1 MEPANHLTVL
11 RRYWRLLA
19 GCALAALV
27 VGWLLTPAGNAVNND
42 TWECKIS
49 IVPAAGSGDTVK
61 IDQVLSFAT
70 GSEVTQA
77 AAKKLGTSDVQ
88 GLLTRREVTATSEQM
103 LQFTAHGATQQSCS
117 EVVGAFADAT
127 IAGYVR
133 EALKNA
139 QDSIHALQQQAAV
152 QQQQLDSLNAKLSG
166 ATLSAHTKLQPQIDA
181 AKAAVTKTLTDISD
195 LQNSSRTDAVRQWG
209 SIDSS
214 PADSTILTAPSS
226 RPLRLALAV
235 ALGLALGVVAALM
248 LDRVDSRLRS
258 RNSAEE
264 AFALPV
270 IGEIPML
277 SRRLR
282 RLHEPVL
289 VARPS
294 APAAEAYR
302 SLRSTLL
309 LTGPTSLSLPVRDSE
324 EGSGPAT
331 GAMQLSRRLT
341 RAAPIVLVMSGR
353 SGDGKTTTVANL
365 AAALAETG
373 RSVLVLDCDFRHPQT
388 HELFGVSGGPG
399 MAELL
404 GGDRLVDITAVIQ
417 PTAVEGVT
425 LICAGNSSAYPAA
438 LVMRAGEVLQRA
450 RRYADIVLID
460 TSPLLHAND
469 AYDLVQHA
477 DAVLVTARSGNV
489 TPEQAARV
497 SELLSRTGVPVAGV
511 ALTASPSPSTGGP
524 RTGLRRQETSQA
536 PAAVTLLGRG
546 AQPRALLRQPAE
558 TSEATETTET
568 SQAVEQE
575 RRWRTPG
582 WAHGWEDALPD
593 RAGDGGLAVDTADL
607 RRVEGDDQ

>member
-11 RRYWRLLA
+11 RRYWRLLV
-19 GCALAALV
+19 GCGLAALV
-27 VGWLLTPAGNAVNND
+27 VGWLLTPAGNAVDNGK
-42 TWECKIS
+42 WECKVS

-70 GSEVTQA
+70 GSDVAQA
-77 AAKKLGTSDVQ
+77 AAKKLGTTDLQ
-88 GLLTRREVTATSEQM
+88 TLLTRREVTAVSEQM
-103 LQFTAHGATQQSCS
+103 LQFTAHGPTQQACS
-117 EVVGAFADAT
+117 DVVSAFAEAT
-127 IAGYVR
+127 IIGYGR
-133 EALKNA
+133 EAQKNA
-139 QDSIHALQQQAAV
+139 QDSIQSLQQQATI
-152 QQQQLDSLNAKLSG
+152 QQQQLDSLNSRLAG
-166 ATLSAHTKLQPQIDA
+166 ATAEAQTKLQPQIDA
-181 AKAAVTKTLTDISD
+181 AKAAITKTLTDISN
-195 LQNSSRTDAVRQWG
+195 LQNAARTDAVRKWG

-214 PADSTILTAPSS
+214 PADSTLLTAPSS

-248 LDRVDSRLRS
+248 LDRIDGKVRT
-258 RNSAEE
+258 RNGAEE

-270 IGEIPML
+270 IGEIPVL

-282 RLHEPVL
+282 RLREPVV

-294 APAAEAYR
+294 ASAAEAYR

-309 LTGPTSLSLPVRDSE
+309 LTGPPSLSLHIRDGE
-324 EGSGPAT
+324 EDGSPA
-331 GAMQLSRRLT
+331 AAAALVSRRL
-341 RAAPIVLVMSGR
+341 AHPAPVVLVMSGR

-388 HELFGVSGGPG
+388 HEHFGVAARGPG

-404 GGDRLVDITAVIQ
+404 RGDRLTGIVDVVRT
-417 PTAVEGVT
+417 TNVEGVT
-425 LICAGNSSAYPAA
+425 LIGAGNTNAYPAA

-450 RRYADIVLID
+450 RRHADIVLID

-497 SELLSRTGVPVAGV
+497 SELLARTGVPVAGL
-511 ALTASPSPSTGGP
+511 ALTASPSPSGGGP
-524 RTGLRRQETSQA
+524 RTGLRRSEAA
-536 PAAVTLLGRG
+536 PPGAAVTTLGRGG
-546 AQPRALLRQPAE
+546 AQPRALVRPDDDEEDRVYE
-558 TSEATETTET
+558 TRERERERHAPSWARGEA
-568 SQAVEQE
+568 
-575 RRWRTPG
+575 G
-582 WAHGWEDALPD
+582 LPD
-593 RAGDGGLAVDTADL
+593 RAVDGGYAADPAAV
-607 RRVEGDDQ
+607 RRAEGEDR